1 MPKSAETLVWRQE
14 VRLSFDRPVSPG
26 SGKIHVDVIDM
37 VRNALLYDSVEREA
51 AAVVRGT
58 DDPFVVSLDMKQ
70 FPFYPY
76 ALFNVGKGGEE
87 LSCRF
92 HGRATPSKR
101 SRT

>member
-1 MPKSAETLVWRQE
+1 M
-14 VRLSFDRPVSPG
+14 RLSFDRPVSPG
-26 SGKIHVDVIDM
+26 RGMIHVDVLDM
-37 VRNALLYDSVEREA
+37 VRNALLYDSMEEEA

-87 LSCRF
+87 LSRRF
-92 HGRATPSKR
+92 RGRAMPSKR
-101 SRT
+101 SRM